1 MFKSLKE
8 FNMCCVEPLHQAFV
22 PFASRL
28 DQVGAVKHAISAQG
42 CRGTG
47 GGWPEASYSLEES
60 HLK

>member
-1 MFKSLKE
+1 
-8 FNMCCVEPLHQAFV
+8 MCCVEPLHQAFV